1 MKQEALNTFSEGLNY
16 DLNPLVTP
24 NNVLTDNVNGTFIT
38 FNGNEL
44 SLQNDAG
51 NTLINVKSVDR
62 IFTYNNTVSYR
73 AATIGIQDPEDP
85 GYHPKADKIAYTIAG
100 EEMRCYICVADTEP
114 GESPVTHPN
123 KWREYVVRLS
133 PGFYPLAMKEYGGV
147 LYIVS
152 GRDVIRLATTYIP
165 GTYYA
170 LDDFVNTG
178 LTTIPIKYYKSLKY
192 NNNAP
197 LTDPTAWEYMGNGR
211 ELDKIRNDY
220 NEIEFGSYPSPEIYG
235 EEGSDPW
242 DTLVDENQIGYPKI
256 IGDIVFKPGTAVS
269 FTQYFLENPEFH
281 LLEIDW
287 ITRYHGPNTFEDP
300 HERFYI
306 AKLHQ
311 QLTSGYVD
319 LTESVEYFFDKWYNN
334 PKNTTPEIHWLIDPA
349 FKYYC
354 PFLYK
359 GKLAISLDIRDLIRF
374 DVVIIAVS
382 LDEKTRTFRVELRA
396 EIEFLYNP
404 WTIWVNP
411 NDLSVKISEIIG
423 GWDISILNHSSEPQW
438 PLDTENLTETVHQ
451 TFTYDIIISN
461 ISIDNY
467 GETMKYEITPF
478 FDWEGASA
486 LENGVNKIGNE
497 YLPQEYLDEHTR
509 IGSVILLADAYTTKF
524 SLELAKTMFSAYNV
538 CEIDNGFPTGY
549 RIYNV
554 LPLVNG
560 ADELINTFL
569 EPSTTPYVFV
579 NDANYAG
586 YVGTLPYGAEIVG
599 TYTIDSDTN
608 RAIFASWKM
617 SIDSNYQALIKAA
630 LSTMI
635 VRIEDPSCLYVDL
648 TITID
653 DYYLVTS
660 PDENI
665 ITIVYQQGNQIGSF
679 RGKTGIIK
687 VMPGVLITV
696 QVTTINVNNWSA
708 LPMFEFLDYKLTITE
723 NKSINLG
730 LIAQLYFAETG
741 SGNNDFILIWPCSAV
756 LSEPYFV
763 VYNNVGRPIEGLLS
777 NFAFKGKDIT
787 VFKTPPTYLEYH
799 FDHILE
805 PLEFFKYDFNSNIPV
820 VGYDNINNTLGNYIS
835 IASITFRTQST
846 GTIEMVGYSATQS

>member
-1 MKQEALNTFSEGLNY
+1 MKQETLNTFSEGLNY

-51 NTLINVKSVDR
+51 NTLINIMSVNR
-62 IFTYNNTVSYR
+62 IYTYDPTASYH
-73 AATIGIQDPEDP
+73 ASSPE
-85 GYHPKADKIAYTIAG
+85 HEIADKIAFTLGG
-100 EEMRCYICVADTEP
+100 EKMRCYMCVADTSP
-114 GESPVTHPN
+114 GEDPLTHPG
-123 KWREYVVRLS
+123 KWREYIVRLS

-165 GTYYA
+165 GTPYA
-170 LDDFVNTG
+170 FEDFVNTG
-178 LTTIPIKYYKSLKY
+178 LTTMPIRYYKSLKY
-192 NNNAP
+192 NNTSE
-197 LTDPTAWEYMGNGR
+197 LTDPTAWEFMGTGR
-211 ELDKIRNDY
+211 DLDTIRKNY
-220 NEIEFGSYPSPEIYG
+220 NQIEFGSYPSPENYG
-235 EEGSDPW
+235 EEGVGPW
-242 DTLVDENQIGYPKI
+242 DTLIDENQIGYPKI
-256 IGDIVFKPGTAVS
+256 IGDVVFKPGTAVS
-269 FTQYFLENPEFH
+269 FTQHFLENPEFH

-334 PKNTTPEIHWLIDPA
+334 PKNTTPEIHWLIDPE

-374 DVVIIAVS
+374 DVIIIAVS

-396 EIEFLYNP
+396 TIEFLYNP

-411 NDLSVKISEIIG
+411 NNLSVKISEIIG

-524 SLELAKTMFSAYNV
+524 SPELAKTMFSAYNV
-538 CEIDNGFPTGY
+538 CEIDDGFPTGY

-608 RAIFASWKM
+608 RAIFANWKM
-617 SIDSNYQALIKAA
+617 SIDSNYQVLIRAA

-653 DYYLVTS
+653 DYHLVTS

-696 QVTTINVNNWSA
+696 HVNTISTIGWPN
-708 LPMFEFLDYKLTITE
+708 LLIFEPLQYVLTITE

-741 SGNNDFILIWPCSAV
+741 SGNNDFVLIWPCSAN

-763 VYNNVGRPIEGLLS
+763 VYNSVGKPIEGYLDWLQ
-777 NFAFKGKDIT
+777 FKGKDVALFRNGT
-787 VFKTPPTYLEYH
+787 SHLEE
-799 FDHILE
+799 L
-805 PLEFFKYDFNSNIPV
+805 FNSERQDLSSFRYSFNTNIPV
-820 VGYDNINNTLGNYIS
+820 TGYDNIDSTSENYVYIVS
-835 IASITFRTQST
+835 AVFRTNQTGIIRIVDYYST
-846 GTIEMVGYSATQS
+846 EY